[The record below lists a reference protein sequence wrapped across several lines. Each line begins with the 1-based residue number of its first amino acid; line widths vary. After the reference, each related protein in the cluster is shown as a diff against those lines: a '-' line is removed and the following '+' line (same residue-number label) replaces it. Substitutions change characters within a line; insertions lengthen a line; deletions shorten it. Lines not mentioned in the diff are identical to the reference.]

1 MKPIDDN
8 PTATHDAV
16 FMLLPWYV
24 NKTLQS
30 TELTTVERHL
40 NACPDCKREFV
51 NLQQLSVAVNQS
63 SAFTANSPASFS
75 RLKQRL
81 QATAKQPQTPSVATI
96 IRPAKWR
103 DPAKGYSSLA
113 RPTLALAAAGML
125 LAVVLSRVGDVNQIL
140 GNDYQTLSDTKTVT
154 NSSND
159 IRIIFK
165 ENTSQHAIEQILN
178 SMQGY
183 IINGP
188 NEQSLYTIGFKK
200 SIDTQHA
207 FDNLSLLRRNPQV
220 VFAEPGHGLLEKTQ
234 LKGVIP

>member
-8 PTATHDAV
+8 PAATHDAV

-63 SAFTANSPASFS
+63 SAFTASSPASFS
-75 RLKQRL
+75 RLKERL
-81 QATAKQPQTPSVATI
+81 QTTAKQPQTPSVAPI

-103 DPAKGYSSLA
+103 NPVKFGHSSLA
-113 RPTLALAAAGML
+113 RSTLALAAAGML
-125 LAVVLSRVGDVNQIL
+125 LAVVLSRVADVNQI

-207 FDNLSLLRRNPQV
+207 FDNLSLLRSNPQV

-234 LKGVIP
+234 LKGVTP